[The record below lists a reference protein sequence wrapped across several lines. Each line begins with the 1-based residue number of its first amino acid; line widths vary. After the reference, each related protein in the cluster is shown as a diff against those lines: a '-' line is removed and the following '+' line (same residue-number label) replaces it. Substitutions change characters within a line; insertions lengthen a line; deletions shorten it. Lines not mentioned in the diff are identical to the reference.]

1 MCSLFRSLII
11 VFVALPAFAAT
22 LEVCADPDNLPYS
35 DKAQRGFE
43 NRLAHII
50 AADLHQDV
58 SFVWARPRRGFVR
71 ERMNKGECDVMISV
85 PVGFRG
91 LLTTNPYV
99 RSSYV
104 FVTRADRH
112 LDLSSFDDQ
121 RLKKMRIGVQVLDD
135 EYAPPAQALG
145 RRGLLTNIVGYEPF
159 GKVRGKIV
167 SDVAQG
173 NIDAAIVWG
182 PLAGYYAKRSRRKL
196 HLTPVEPEHDGVI
209 PFAYDLAVGVKK
221 SRPDLVPRINQI
233 LEREHIKITA
243 LLNSY
248 SVPQLPLLQSL
259 EARR

>member
-1 MCSLFRSLII
+1 
-11 VFVALPAFAAT
+11 
-22 LEVCADPDNLPYS
+22 
-35 DKAQRGFE
+35 
-43 NRLAHII
+43 
-50 AADLHQDV
+50 
-58 SFVWARPRRGFVR
+58 
-71 ERMNKGECDVMISV
+71 MNKGECDVMISV

-91 LLTTNPYV
+91 LLTTDPYV

-112 LDLSSFDDQ
+112 LDLSSFDDP
-121 RLKKMRIGVQVLDD
+121 RLKKMKIGVQVLDD

-159 GKVRGKIV
+159 DKVRGKIV

-173 NIDAAIVWG
+173 KIDAAIVWG

-196 HLTPVEPEHDGVI
+196 QLTPVEPEHDGVI

-221 SRPDLVPRINQI
+221 GRPDLVPRINQI
-233 LEREHIKITA
+233 LERERIKIAA

-248 SVPQLPLLQSL
+248 SVPQLPLLRSL